1 MKLLRH
7 LARPAALLPVLA
19 VGVWTSLACRLPE
32 SIATRRALGEVT
44 MLWAFPRWNEF
55 THEPAHPVPR
65 LIELALLHL
74 PFSAVQYVA
83 IANALVAACIVVA
96 LASLVRRAF
105 ACPGAGQSLALAVG
119 GLLVCTPA
127 FGADWLHGERVGVFL
142 PPLLVLL
149 GLLVLHGDRRT
160 GWRGIA
166 ALLLAGLAPFCHGNG
181 ILVFVALLPSLVD
194 ASRRAGGTRTVAWIA
209 AALLVG
215 NVAAAVSLLPA
226 GTIALDGT
234 GLVGRLFEAPLA
246 TLHGVAVAT
255 GAACLDPL
263 PGTDLDAA
271 LLGAAAWLSPLLMWR
286 AGDRSDAARRAAAP
300 WWGCL
305 WFGLLVPAWLLER
318 HGVCIADATLRELAF
333 GAFLLP
339 VGIAGVAAARFS
351 SQVLPFAAGALAIL
365 AIQDW
370 QHGIETLRVA
380 AMRVRSAEAAVT
392 WPDVHPAERPASVLP
407 MPAATWVELER
418 RGWVPAQRT
427 ERAAPAS
434 LLAAEPASRFG
445 SCHGGDARTIRG
457 TVRSSLF
464 GDAVQCVLVVA
475 ARTGAEAAVVGRTQP
490 DYAGRGRDVPWLVAL
505 DAPLEDG
512 VRVRA
517 IGLRPKA
524 GAVALGPWF
533 VVRGGAL
540 VIAP

>member
-1 MKLLRH
+1 MNFLRH

-19 VGVWTSLACRLPE
+19 VGAWTSLASRLPE
-32 SIATRRALGEVT
+32 SVATRRALGEVT
-44 MLWAFPRWNEF
+44 MDWRLPAWSTFAN
-55 THEPAHPVPR
+55 EPAHPAPR

-83 IANALVAACIVVA
+83 IVNALFAACIVVA

-105 ACPGAGQSLALAVG
+105 ACSGFGHSIALGVA
-119 GLLVCTPA
+119 GLLVCSPA

-142 PPLLVLL
+142 PPLLLLL
-149 GLLVLHGDRRT
+149 GLNVLHGDRPT

-181 ILVFVALLPSLVD
+181 IFVFVGLLPSLVD
-194 ASRRAGGTRTVAWIA
+194 AARRAGGTRTVAWA
-209 AALLVG
+209 TAALLVG

-226 GTIALDGT
+226 GTIALDGA
-234 GLVGRLFEAPLA
+234 GLLGRLFESPLA
-246 TLHGVAVAT
+246 VLHRVAVAT
-255 GAACLDPL
+255 GAAFLDLL
-263 PGTDLDAA
+263 PGTEVDEA
-271 LLGAAAWLSPLLMWR
+271 LLGTAAWLSPLLLWR

-318 HGVCIADATLRELAF
+318 HGVCITNATLRELAF
-333 GAFLLP
+333 GTFLLP
-339 VGIAGVAAARFS
+339 VGVAGVAAARFS
-351 SQVLPFAAGALAIL
+351 GQVLPFAAGALAVL

-370 QHGIETLRVA
+370 QRGIEHLRVA
-380 AMRVRSAEAAVT
+380 AMQVRSAEAAVT
-392 WPDVHPAERPASVLP
+392 WPDVHPAERPVSVLP
-407 MPAATWVELER
+407 VPAATWVDLEQ

-434 LLAAEPASRFG
+434 LLTAEPAPRLG
-445 SCHGGDARTIRG
+445 SCHGGETRTIRG
-457 TVRSSLF
+457 VVRSSLF
-464 GDAVQCVLVVA
+464 GDAVQCVLVLAV
-475 ARTGAEAAVVGRTQP
+475 RPGAGPAVVGRTQP

-505 DAPLEDG
+505 DEPLADG
-512 VRVRA
+512 ARVRA